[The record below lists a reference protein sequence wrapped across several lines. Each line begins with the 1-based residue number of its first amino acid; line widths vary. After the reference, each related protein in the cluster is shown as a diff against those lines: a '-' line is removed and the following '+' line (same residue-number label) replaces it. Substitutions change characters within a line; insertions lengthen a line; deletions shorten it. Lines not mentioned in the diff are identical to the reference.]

1 MDILRYRA
9 AGIESSADVGSL
21 LFIGRSLLRS
31 GSCLKS
37 CLEGARRD
45 RPAVPMPFLLMFCS
59 MFQKLALPRWRSF
72 SARSKGFA
80 EMLSAPSCAL
90 EQADV
95 NRTQALI
102 FLPKLFALRTADA
115 HIQILRRKYP

>member
-1 MDILRYRA
+1 MSEIFLA
-9 AGIESSADVGSL
+9 
-21 LFIGRSLLRS
+21 
-31 GSCLKS
+31 
-37 CLEGARRD
+37 GARPD
-45 RPAVPMPFLLMFCS
+45 RPAVPIPFLLMCCS
-59 MFQKLALPRWRSF
+59 MFQKLAPTPLPLILSPF
-72 SARSKGFA
+72 QGFA